1 MFVARAAAL
10 VAAAAILFTGAQAAG
25 AAVLRPHSATVPP
38 GWAATASHVA
48 LPLHAVDLGRAPATM
63 PMRIVVGLTQR
74 DSVGAALLLRHQVTQ
89 GDPLYDH
96 GLGVP
101 EYTARFNA
109 SGAQVAA
116 VANYLVSRGLRN
128 VHVTA
133 TNLVVTADANPAVVL
148 KAFDADV
155 HLFRQTTDRGTS
167 IVYADVTPPLVPVTL
182 AGSVNGVLGLNSVAL
197 RTFIRRSSPAVQ
209 ARIAARMANAQRSAR
224 AATASRPG
232 AASLSSTGTRG
243 PTTIQGTPQPC
254 LVASP
259 NYCSREYAPYD
270 FNAAY
275 DGLHYNNSLPNG
287 AAGKGTVS
295 TTGFKT
301 SIAIFAEGAVGQ
313 VVTDLGTYE
322 KMFHVTYRF
331 PVSIVK
337 VNGGSS
343 DTAGQDEFD
352 LDTQTSTAMA
362 YGVDHLDI
370 YDTAS
375 LSDADTTAEFD
386 RFVSDHIARAGSA
399 SFGEVEAAAIALGA
413 MAAEDPI
420 FRMSQSTGQQIFAS
434 SGDTG
439 AACPVLVNSGV
450 PDTGVPG
457 VCYPASSP
465 YILAV
470 GGTTLLTGTTNGSY
484 GGESGWDGGGGGLSD
499 VEAPSTYQAAA
510 APANTAG
517 GTRRAVPDLAMDAD
531 NNISPAI
538 VVVSG
543 KTIGVGG
550 TSLSSPLALG
560 VWARLL
566 TANEGDFGFNPSP
579 GRASNGLL
587 TPKLYSSYTHFKS
600 RETPNTPVGGIAT
613 LNEGGYHDEIVG
625 NNGAFNAEPGFDNI
639 TGVGS
644 IDIALQ
650 TLDINAP

>member
-1 MFVARAAAL
+1 MQALRSAAL
-10 VAAAAILFTGAQAAG
+10 AAAAGILFTGGQAAG
-25 AAVLRPHSATVPP
+25 AAAVGPRGATLP
-38 GWAATASHVA
+38 GWVATAGRVA
-48 LPLHAVDLGRAPATM
+48 LPLHAVDLGRAPAAM
-63 PMRIVVGLTQR
+63 PMHVVVGLTQR
-74 DSVGAALLLRHQVTQ
+74 DPVGAALLLRHQLTP
-89 GDPLYDH
+89 GDPLYDQ

-101 EYTARFNA
+101 AYTSRFNA

-116 VANYLVSRGLRN
+116 VATYLTSHGLTN
-128 VHVTA
+128 VHATA
-133 TNLVVTADANPAVVL
+133 TNLILTADANPASVL

-155 HLFRQTTDRGTS
+155 HLFRQTTNGGTS
-167 IVYADVTPPLVPVTL
+167 IVYANTTPALVPAAL
-182 AGSVNGVLGLNSVAL
+182 GPSVNAVIGLNSEPL
-197 RTFIRRSSPAVQ
+197 RTFIRHSSPAVQ
-209 ARIAARMANAQRSAR
+209 ARIAARMARALRSAR
-224 AATASRPG
+224 AATPAGRHAG
-232 AASLSSTGTRG
+232 ATPLSGV
-243 PTTIQGTPQPC
+243 TTIQGTPQPC
-254 LVASP
+254 FP
-259 NYCSREYAPYD
+259 TTTPGPYCSREYAPYD

-301 SIAIFAEGAVGQ
+301 SVAIFAEGAVAQ
-313 VVTDLGTYE
+313 VVTDLATYE
-322 KMFHVTYRF
+322 KMFGVTYRF
-331 PVSIVK
+331 PVSVVT

-343 DTAGQDEFD
+343 DTTGQDEFD

-362 YGVDHLDI
+362 YGVDHLFI

-375 LSDADTTAEFD
+375 LSDADTAAEFD
-386 RFVSDHIARAGSA
+386 RFVADHQGRTGSA
-399 SFGEVEAAAIALGA
+399 SFGEAESAAIAFGD
-413 MAAEDPI
+413 MALEDPI

-470 GGTTLLTGTTNGSY
+470 GGTTLLSGTTDASY
-484 GGESGWDGGGGGLSD
+484 GGESGWDGSGGGLSA

-510 APANTAG
+510 VPANTAG

-531 NNISPAI
+531 NNVSPAI
-538 VVVSG
+538 VIVSG
-543 KTIGVGG
+543 TPTGVGG

-560 VWARLL
+560 VWSRLL
-566 TANEGDFGFNPSP
+566 TANEGAFGFNPSP

-587 TPKLYSSYTHFKS
+587 TPKLYASYTYFNSK
-600 RETPNTPVGGIAT
+600 ETPNAPVGGIAT
-613 LNEGGYHDEIVG
+613 ENEGGLHDEIVG
-625 NNGAFNAEPGFDNI
+625 NNGAFNAEPGFDNL

-644 IDIALQ
+644 TDIALQ
-650 TLDINAP
+650 TLDINL